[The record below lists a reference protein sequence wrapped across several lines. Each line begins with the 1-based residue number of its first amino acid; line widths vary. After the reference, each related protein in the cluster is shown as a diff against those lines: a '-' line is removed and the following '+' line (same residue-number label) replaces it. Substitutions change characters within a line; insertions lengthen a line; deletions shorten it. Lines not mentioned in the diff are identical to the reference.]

1 MKLLGGVLVLLFGLS
16 VVGYADPVTV
26 TAKETEGAPGAIVCG
41 DMASV
46 EAMLDSFKQN
56 REAATERGP
65 QGQSTLTNGDALEQP
80 RTDKKGCA
88 LAKAG
93 TRMSL
98 FGVKK
103 GTATVTFKLPDGR
116 GFAGVTEEKMYI
128 KDAGS
133 KH

>member
-1 MKLLGGVLVLLFGLS
+1 MFLFLTLV
-16 VVGYADPVTV
+16 VDADPVSV

-46 EAMLDSFKQN
+46 AAMLDLYKQN
-56 REAATERGP
+56 REAATARTP

-80 RTDKKGCA
+80 PTDKKGCA

-98 FGVKK
+98 YGVNK

-116 GFAGVTEEKMYI
+116 GFVGVTETKMYT
-128 KDAGS
+128 KDGNGT
-133 KH
+133 H